1 MTSYLLSRFGQALV
15 VIWLTFTVIFF
26 AVQALPSDP
35 ITIFLSRDTAAD
47 PATIAALRESY
58 GYDRPILEQYV
69 ASLAGL
75 FTGDLGFSLTA
86 GQPVTDR
93 IGAVIGS
100 TLELAGLSVLL
111 TIVLALGIATAGTL
125 SSSPRLKNFI
135 LNLPAF
141 LVAIPVFWLGLLALQ
156 LFSIKL
162 GWMSLF
168 PDATFFSLAIP
179 VVVLSLHLAAPVAQ
193 VLLKALDKVYEQP
206 YIDVLRA
213 KGASESWIFF
223 RHALK
228 NAAAPAMT
236 VAGTTVGAVFAGSVI
251 TETVFSRAGLGQVI
265 IDAVTQQDIPLL
277 QGIVVL
283 TALVFVTANLVVDLL
298 YPALDPRILKSGT
311 KSAHALA
318 V

>member
-1 MTSYLLSRFGQALV
+1 MEGTRMTSYLLSRFGQALV
-15 VIWLTFTVIFF
+15 VIWLTFTLIFF

-193 VLLKALDKVYEQP
+193 VL
-206 YIDVLRA
+206 
-213 KGASESWIFF
+213 
-223 RHALK
+223 
-228 NAAAPAMT
+228 
-236 VAGTTVGAVFAGSVI
+236 
-251 TETVFSRAGLGQVI
+251 
-265 IDAVTQQDIPLL
+265 
-277 QGIVVL
+277 
-283 TALVFVTANLVVDLL
+283 
-298 YPALDPRILKSGT
+298 
-311 KSAHALA
+311 
-318 V
+318 